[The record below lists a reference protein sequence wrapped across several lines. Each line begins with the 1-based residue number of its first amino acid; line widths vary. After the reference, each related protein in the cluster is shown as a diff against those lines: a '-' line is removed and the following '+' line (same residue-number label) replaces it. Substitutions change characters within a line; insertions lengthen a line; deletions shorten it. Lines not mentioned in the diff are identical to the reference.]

1 MRERKVTLRFL
12 VISCK
17 TAFKGILG
25 RSFLVKLDG
34 IEFPVHLEVT
44 YHNMEGKSIVVMAD
58 LEEEKWIKEIILKD
72 ILASSA
78 GEK

>member
-12 VISCK
+12 VILRRS
-17 TAFKGILG
+17 AFKGILG
-25 RSFLVKLDG
+25 RSFLVKLDV

-44 YHNMEGKSIVVMAD
+44 YHDMAGKLIVVMVD
-58 LEEEKWIKEIILKD
+58 LEEEKWIKEIILKG